1 MEIDVKRPPVD
12 RYNLAY
18 IFLFLHGIGLLIPWN
33 VFINAREY
41 FVDYKLN
48 TTTSFNAD
56 YRINLLSYFGF
67 AAHFPNLCFAA
78 WNTFYQ
84 SGSGNQNP
92 RFRFLA
98 CMIVEIIVLALT
110 IILALVDTSNIPGT
124 FCFITIM
131 SVVVINSCVGVHQTL
146 TFGIAAGLPMKYS
159 NAVIVGSN
167 ACGAIIS
174 IVNIITKSLAM
185 SRERSQKSIVV
196 AAVIFFLSA
205 VLIILSCTVT
215 FFWLQRLKF
224 VRYYSRLGDRCSNHG
239 QNESSGHSQSVIH
252 NNTNYNNNS
261 SMEKAAQGELLIST
275 DLKENGN
282 NNTITTNNNNSH
294 GIMDHYSPQISK
306 NDNDENDWDSP
317 STESRLVMSTTTTT
331 SAPLASSINTSPADE
346 KLSILKT
353 NDINNKQKE
362 QEDESMVM
370 MTTSVKNYRY
380 TQESSWYMFRNCF
393 GICCFKPPGGKERCL
408 DYWSKYT
415 LTMRECWIHCI
426 NIWCVFFCSLSIFP
440 AVQSR
445 VRPVNPDY
453 FISPVWFVDVTCF
466 LFFNLFAMLGC
477 VLCNWIQFPGPRFLW
492 IPVWLRTLFFIP
504 FYLSCNFAIEKPH
517 LPVLITNDHV
527 YVFGCIIFSFTNGY
541 LASLGLMYA
550 PRCCSPDRAPLAGM
564 FGGFFLTLGVFSGVY
579 ASRGLNSLIY

>member
-41 FVDYKLN
+41 YVDYKLN

-84 SGSGNQNP
+84 SGSGNK
-92 RFRFLA
+92 
-98 CMIVEIIVLALT
+98 IHIIVLALT

-131 SVVVINSCVGVHQTL
+131 SVVIINCCVGVHQTL

-205 VLIILSCTVT
+205 ALIILSCTVT

-239 QNESSGHSQSVIH
+239 QNESSGHSQNVIYNNN
-252 NNTNYNNNS
+252 NNTNSNISKTYYNNS
-261 SMEKAAQGELLIST
+261 SMEKAVQGELLIST

-282 NNTITTNNNNSH
+282 NNTTNNNSH

-306 NDNDENDWDSP
+306 NDYDENDWDPP
-317 STESRLVMSTTTTT
+317 STESRLVMSTTVT
-331 SAPLASSINTSPADE
+331 SAPLLTSSSVNASPVDE
-346 KLSILKT
+346 KLSIHKT
-353 NDINNKQKE
+353 NDISNKQIQ
-362 QEDESMVM
+362 QEDELL

-380 TQESSWYMFRNCF
+380 TQENSWYMFRNCF
-393 GICCFKPPGGKERCL
+393 GLCCFKPPGGKERCL

-426 NIWCVFFCSLSIFP
+426 NICETN
-440 AVQSR
+440 QSR
-445 VRPVNPDY
+445 LFY
-453 FISPVWFVDVTCF
+453 FTC
-466 LFFNLFAMLGC
+466 LVC
-477 VLCNWIQFPGPRFLW
+477 
-492 IPVWLRTLFFIP
+492 
-504 FYLSCNFAIEKPH
+504 
-517 LPVLITNDHV
+517 
-527 YVFGCIIFSFTNGY
+527 
-541 LASLGLMYA
+541 
-550 PRCCSPDRAPLAGM
+550 
-564 FGGFFLTLGVFSGVY
+564 
-579 ASRGLNSLIY
+579 